1 MQSDKE
7 LAQNPDL
14 VQDELQSVNLEE
26 HHDDLNDDDHTFPDI
41 SSYSKQ
47 DLLEELKNL
56 TLSAGLQK
64 VTTFMR
70 DLKQHFDD
78 IVDSERREARDQF
91 LHDGGLEEDFQLK
104 KDDLTL
110 TFEKLY
116 GKLRSE
122 ITDKLASLEE
132 AKEKNLRI
140 KNNIL
145 DKLRELTSGEET
157 SSSLSQF
164 KELQNEWRNIGAVPI
179 AYSKEI
185 WANYNA
191 LVEMFYNNRSIYFE
205 LKELDRKKN
214 LESKIDII
222 EKAEQLS
229 KEENIG
235 EAIKELKKLH
245 EEYKLVG
252 PVPKEEQEV
261 LWSRFKLASDQI
273 YQKRNEFNA
282 LHKKV
287 QEENLA
293 KKKELI
299 EALKA
304 YETYD
309 SSDIKG
315 WKEKTN
321 ELLEIQNSWKNTG
334 PVPKEVTK
342 SISREFW
349 SIYKGFF
356 RKKDI
361 FFKSLE
367 LQKVENLKKKQELCE
382 AAEALMHNDDIAVTT
397 ELLKKL
403 QADWSKIGAVPIK
416 EKDTIFKRFNSA
428 CDHFFNRKRALFA
441 EQEKEYEENLKR
453 KYAVIDKIKQLAA
466 GNSNNSDDIR
476 DLQEEFNSIGFV
488 PKNSIKEVKER
499 YKEAVENFL
508 KNLEGAEGNDN
519 KGNLKLELEVAALK
533 SSPDARKKLNKKES
547 EVLKKIQSLKTDIQ
561 SWNTNIDFF
570 ASSANAEKLKV
581 QVLRNIENARKELQE
596 LEEQLDIIRNTQ

>member
-382 AAEALMHNDDIAVTT
+382 AAEALMHSDDIAVTT

>member
-64 VTTFMR
+64 VTAFMR

-78 IVDSERREARDQF
+78 ILDSERREARDQF

-132 AKEKNLRI
+132 EKEKNLRI

-315 WKEKTN
+315 WKEKTS

-356 RKKDI
+356 RKKDV

-367 LQKVENLKKKQELCE
+367 LQKAENLKKKQELCE
-382 AAEALMHNDDIAVTT
+382 AAEALMHSDDIAATT

-453 KYAVIDKIKQLAA
+453 KYEVINKIKQLASD
-466 GNSNNSDDIR
+466 NSNNSDDIR

-547 EVLKKIQSLKTDIQ
+547 DVLKKIQSLKADIQ

-570 ASSANAEKLKV
+570 ASSANAEKLKA

>member
-47 DLLEELKNL
+47 ELLEELKNL
-56 TLSAGLQK
+56 TLSTGLQK

-356 RKKDI
+356 RKKDV

-382 AAEALMHNDDIAVTT
+382 AAEALMHSDDIAVTT

-466 GNSNNSDDIR
+466 GNSNNSDGIR

>member
-47 DLLEELKNL
+47 ELLEELKNL

-441 EQEKEYEENLKR
+441 EQEKEYEENQKR

>member
-7 LAQNPDL
+7 LAQNSDL
-14 VQDELQSVNLEE
+14 VQDELQPVNPEE
-26 HHDDLNDDDHTFPDI
+26 HHDDLNDDDHVFPDI

-47 DLLEELKNL
+47 ELLEELRNL
-56 TLSAGLQK
+56 HLSIGLQK
-64 VTTFMR
+64 VSSFMR

-78 IVDSERREARDQF
+78 ITESERQEAKDQF
-91 LHDGGLEEDFQLK
+91 LHNGGLEEDFQLK
-104 KDDLTL
+104 KDDVTL
-110 TFEKLY
+110 AFEKLY
-116 GKLRSE
+116 GKLRAE

-132 AKEKNLRI
+132 EKEKNLRI
-140 KNNIL
+140 KNAIL
-145 DKLRELTSGEET
+145 EKLRELTSGEES
-157 SSSLSQF
+157 SSSLAQF
-164 KELQNEWRNIGAVPI
+164 KELQNEWRNTGAVPL
-179 AYSKEI
+179 AYAKEI

-229 KEENIG
+229 KEDNIG

-245 EEYKLVG
+245 EEYKLIG

-261 LWSRFKLASDQI
+261 LWNRFKLASDQV

-282 LHKKV
+282 LHRKV
-287 QEENLA
+287 QEENLV
-293 KKKELI
+293 KKRSLI

-304 YETYD
+304 YENYD
-309 SSDIKG
+309 SSDIKD

-334 PVPKEVTK
+334 QVPKEVTK
-342 SISREFW
+342 SVSKEFW
-349 SIYKGFF
+349 SMYKGFF
-356 RKKDI
+356 RKKDA

-367 LQKVENLKKKQELCE
+367 LQKTENLKKKQELCE
-382 AAEALMHNDDIAVTT
+382 AAEALMNSDDLSATT

-403 QADWSKIGAVPIK
+403 QAEWSKIGAVPMK
-416 EKDTIFKRFNSA
+416 EKDAIFKRFNSA

-441 EQEKEYEENLKR
+441 EQEKEYEDNLKR
-453 KYAVIDKIKQLAA
+453 KYEVIDRITQLAT
-466 GNSNNSDDIR
+466 GNSSNSDDIR
-476 DLQEEFNSIGFV
+476 DLQEEFNAIGYV
-488 PKNSIKEVKER
+488 PKNAIKEVKER
-499 YKEAVENFL
+499 YKEAVEQFL
-508 KNLEGAEGNDN
+508 KRLDGTEGGSD
-519 KGNLKLELEVAALK
+519 KGNLKLELEVAAMK

-547 EVLKKIQSLKTDIQ
+547 DILKKIQSLKADIQ

-570 ASSANAEKLKV
+570 ANSANAEKLKA

-596 LEEQLDIIRNTQ
+596 LEGQLNIIRNTQ

>member
-14 VQDELQSVNLEE
+14 VQDELQPVNLEE
-26 HHDDLNDDDHTFPDI
+26 HHDDLNDDDHALPDI

-47 DLLEELKNL
+47 ELLEELKTININ
-56 TLSAGLQK
+56 TGFQK
-64 VTTFMR
+64 VASFLR

-78 IVDSERREARDQF
+78 IVESERQEAKDQF
-91 LHDGGLEEDFQLK
+91 LHNGGLEEDFQLK

-110 TFEKLY
+110 AFEKLY

-122 ITDKLASLEE
+122 ISDKLSSLEE
-132 AKEKNLRI
+132 EKEKNLRN
-140 KNNIL
+140 KNAIL
-145 DKLRELTSGEET
+145 EKLRELTSGEE
-157 SSSLSQF
+157 SSMSLTQF
-164 KELQNEWRNIGAVPI
+164 KDLQNEWRNIGSVPV

-222 EKAEQLS
+222 EKAEQLG

-261 LWSRFKLASDQI
+261 LWNRFKLASDQV

-282 LHKKV
+282 LHKKT

-293 KKKELI
+293 QKKVLI
-299 EALKA
+299 EALRA
-304 YETYD
+304 YENFD
-309 SSDIKG
+309 SSDIKD
-315 WKEKTN
+315 WKEKTH

-334 PVPKEVTK
+334 QVPKEVTK
-342 SISREFW
+342 VISKEFW

-356 RKKDI
+356 RKKDA
-361 FFKSLE
+361 FFKTLE
-367 LQKVENLKKKQELCE
+367 LQKVENLKKKTELCE
-382 AAEALMHNDDIAVTT
+382 VAEALMNSDDMAMTT
-397 ELLKKL
+397 ETLKKL
-403 QADWSKIGAVPIK
+403 QAGWSKIGAVPIK
-416 EKDTIFKRFNSA
+416 EKDIIFKRFNTA

-441 EQEKEYEENLKR
+441 EQEKEYEENLKK
-453 KYAVIDKIKQLAA
+453 KYDIIDRIKQLSS
-466 GNSNNSDDIR
+466 GDSDAIR

-499 YKEAVENFL
+499 YKEAVEKFL
-508 KNLEGAEGNDN
+508 KNLDGVEGIDN

-533 SSPDARKKLNKKES
+533 SSPDARKKLSKKES
-547 EVLKKIQSLKTDIQ
+547 EVLKKIQNLKTDIQ

-570 ASSANAEKLKV
+570 ANSANAEKLKA
-581 QVLRNIENARKELQE
+581 QVLGNIENARKELQE